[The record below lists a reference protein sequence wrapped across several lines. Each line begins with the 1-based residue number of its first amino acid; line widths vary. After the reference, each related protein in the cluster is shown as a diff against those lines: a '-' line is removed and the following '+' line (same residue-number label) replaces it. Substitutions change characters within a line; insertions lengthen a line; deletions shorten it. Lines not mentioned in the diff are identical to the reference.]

1 MELYYFNEEL
11 PLCLEYG
18 MTPHQFWDEDIDL
31 FYAYEK
37 AYINRIHRM
46 SFLQGRYV
54 FDAITMATNN
64 AFKGKNEKATDYYK
78 EDVYN
83 PYKTEIDKKEE
94 KYINS
99 IDTSKSNT
107 GLNNI
112 KAMRR
117 ERNRQNING

>member
-11 PLCLEYG
+11 PLSLEYG

-37 AYINRIHRM
+37 AYIDRIHRM
-46 SFLQGRYV
+46 SFLQGRYI
-54 FDAITMATNN
+54 FDAITIATNN
-64 AFKGKNEKATDYYK
+64 VFKGKNEKASEYHS

-83 PYKTEIDKKEE
+83 PFKTEIGKKES

-99 IDTSKSNT
+99 IDTKKSNN

-112 KAMRR
+112 KAMIR
-117 ERNRQNING
+117 ERNRQKIDG